1 MALNWKKNDYFSLL
15 MHGDK
20 RSHAA
25 LEMFVDDLHAHK
37 ESSISKFLSHSGSE
51 DFLWGLVGLLGNTN
65 PRYVG

>member
-25 LEMFVDDLHAHK
+25 LEMFVDDLHADK
-37 ESSISKFLSHSGSE
+37 GNSISKFLGHSGSE
-51 DFLWGLVGLLGNTN
+51 DFLWGLVRLLGNSN
-65 PRYVG
+65 SR